1 MSRTFSVPA
10 LIRNLATMRI
20 AIFGKTFPAET
31 KEVIVQLV
39 RKLESSHISL
49 LIYEAF
55 YNKIFRDVELHN
67 GFSTFTDHTG
77 LVGKA
82 DFLLSI
88 GGDGTMLDTITLVRD
103 SGIPILGINLGRMGF
118 LSSISKARIDDAIE
132 QLIAGKYLLDPRTL
146 IELKTKEN
154 LFGELNYALNELTVY
169 KKDPMSMLKIQA
181 FVNGELLNSYW
192 ADGLIIATP
201 TGSTAYSLSAGGPII
216 LPGSQNFVI
225 TPIATHN
232 LTVRPVVIPDD
243 NEIKIKVVGR
253 MKEFF
258 IGLDSRSVA
267 VDSNVDM
274 IIKKE
279 RFSINLVQMENENFF
294 QTIREKLMWGLDIR
308 N

>member
-1 MSRTFSVPA
+1 
-10 LIRNLATMRI
+10 MRI
-20 AIFGKTFPAET
+20 AIFGKVFPEET

-39 RKLESSHISL
+39 RKLESSNISL
-49 LIYEAF
+49 LIYEPF
-55 YNKIFRDVELHN
+55 YNKIFRDVKLNN
-67 GFSTFTDHTG
+67 GFSTFNDYSG
-77 LVGKA
+77 LVGQA

-88 GGDGTMLDTITLVRD
+88 GGDGTLLDTITLVRD

-118 LSSISKARIDDAIE
+118 LSSISTKKINDAIE
-132 QLIAGKYLLDPRTL
+132 QLINGKYSLDSRTL

-154 LFGELNYALNELTVY
+154 LFGDLNYALNELTVY
-169 KKDPMSMLKIQA
+169 KKDPLSMLKIQA
-181 FVNGELLNSYW
+181 YVNNELLNSYW

-216 LPGSQNFVI
+216 LPGSRNFVI

-243 NEIKIKVVGR
+243 NEIQIKVVGR

-258 IGLDSRSVA
+258 VSLDSRSVA
-267 VDSNVDM
+267 VDSGVELV
-274 IIKKE
+274 IQKE

>member
-1 MSRTFSVPA
+1 
-10 LIRNLATMRI
+10 MRI
-20 AIFGKTFPAET
+20 AIFGKSFPKET

-39 RKLESSHISL
+39 AKLESEKIPLLVYEPFYKKISKFVQL
-49 LIYEAF
+49 PAGFACFNDYS
-55 YNKIFRDVELHN
+55 ELN
-67 GFSTFTDHTG
+67 GQ
-77 LVGKA
+77 A

-88 GGDGTMLDTITLVRD
+88 GGDGTLLDTITLVRD

-118 LSSISKARIDDAIE
+118 LSSIPKAKVNDAIQE
-132 QLIAGKYLLDPRTL
+132 LIDGKYLLDSRTL
-146 IELKTKEN
+146 IQLRTDER
-154 LFGELNYALNELTVY
+154 LFGNLNFALNEIMVY
-169 KKDPMSMLKIQA
+169 KKDPLSMLKIQA

-192 ADGLIIATP
+192 ADGLILATP

-243 NEIKIKVVGR
+243 NEIQIKVVGR

-258 IGLDSRSVA
+258 VGLDSRSIA
-267 VDSNVDM
+267 VDSSVEL
-274 IIKKE
+274 IIRKE
-279 RFSINLVQMENENFF
+279 EFRINLVQMENESFF